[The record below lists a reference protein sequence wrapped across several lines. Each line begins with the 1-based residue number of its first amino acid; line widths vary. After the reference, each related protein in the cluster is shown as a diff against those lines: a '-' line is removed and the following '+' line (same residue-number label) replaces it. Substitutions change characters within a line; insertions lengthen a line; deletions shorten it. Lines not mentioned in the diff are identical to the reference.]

1 MLKRFQNYIENANW
15 ERILDEDH
23 KELTVF
29 CWIAIIFSIVWF
41 GPTIIRIM
49 IYGQVQ

>member
-1 MLKRFQNYIENANW
+1 MITRFRRYIETGDW
-15 ERILDEDH
+15 ERFLDDDH

-41 GPTIIRIM
+41 GPTIIQIM
-49 IYGQVQ
+49 IYGPAK